1 MSDEVC
7 NTKGI
12 PEGTWSPRLLA
23 IRETVEHIGKSLP
36 PDDDWM
42 PVVFVEGTF
51 PADMPDVRPEDVG
64 KEGIIIVGFTY
75 NVMESDESKDF
86 LAGIMRGLAIKMK
99 AKGMTFLSTVWMSQ
113 VKDPAYFQPGPE
125 NESEQDMKRRA
136 LDEAEAH
143 RKKYGPPSKDP
154 NRIERIMLFSVYY
167 GGIDDGTKLAYADIK
182 RSPGKHPVLQDW
194 HLHDAAEMGFTGR
207 FYDAVYEGI
216 KEATRR
222 REREAK

>member
-1 MSDEVC
+1 MADEVC
-7 NTKGI
+7 NTKDI

-51 PADMPDVRPEDVG
+51 PADMPDV
-64 KEGIIIVGFTY
+64 
-75 NVMESDESKDF
+75 F

-99 AKGMTFLSTVWMSQ
+99 ARGMTFLSTVWMSH
-113 VKDPAYFQPGPE
+113 VKDPAYFKPGPE
-125 NESEQDMKRRA
+125 NESEEDMKRRA
-136 LDEAEAH
+136 LDEAEAW
-143 RKKYGPPSKDP
+143 RKKHGPPSKDP

-167 GGIDDGTKLAYADIK
+167 GGIDDGTKMAYADIK